1 MTTAP
6 TMPSKARSTDDVHV
20 RPKGEFL
27 LRKSRKERERGEGG
41 QEKERRSAWTGHHQ
55 YTDGIHFL
63 RRCLG
68 ILKNSNSFQLAP
80 VSAPVAAAR
89 PSISPLTETGDT
101 KELTLQNTLVNAGRR
116 RSSSTRPGSE
126 LRRQSHA
133 SQHDENEPRLKW
145 DEANLYLT
153 EQERTAKMKIDE
165 PKTPYAPHYDP
176 AEDEE
181 EIALEEAQERLID
194 AQDVVVD
201 ELDKTTRGGHH
212 KKGVSED
219 DIPDLELGEAEEN
232 PVAEEGPAQRIYRER
247 SMSTESH
254 KSDKHVVVE
263 PESNGD
269 VGATENDLITTE
281 EAKEKHRQFEEHRKK
296 HYEMRNIKE
305 LLA

>member
-6 TMPSKARSTDDVHV
+6 HLPAKAHSTDDVHP
-20 RPKGEFL
+20 RPK
-27 LRKSRKERERGEGG
+27 
-41 QEKERRSAWTGHHQ
+41 
-55 YTDGIHFL
+55 
-63 RRCLG
+63 G
-68 ILKNSNSFQLAP
+68 ILKNSKSFQAAP
-80 VSAPVAAAR
+80 VSAPAAVP
-89 PSISPLTETGDT
+89 PSIPTFAEPEDT

-116 RSSSTRPGSE
+116 RSSSTRPASAS
-126 LRRQSHA
+126 RRQSLA

-181 EIALEEAQERLID
+181 ELRLAEARETLID

-212 KKGVSED
+212 KKRVSED
-219 DIPDLELGEAEEN
+219 DIPDLELGEAEES
-232 PVAEEGPAQRIYRER
+232 PAGQESPEQRIYRER

-254 KSDKHVVVE
+254 KSDKHVVVD
-263 PESNGD
+263 PDTNGD
-269 VGATENDLITTE
+269 VDASGDHLMTTE

-305 LLA
+305 LLAHSAELEDDEMEEDEDMTEAAPPPAVPHIHEQFHNGGR

>member
-6 TMPSKARSTDDVHV
+6 HLPAKAHSSDDMHS
-20 RPKGEFL
+20 RP
-27 LRKSRKERERGEGG
+27 R
-41 QEKERRSAWTGHHQ
+41 
-55 YTDGIHFL
+55 
-63 RRCLG
+63 G
-68 ILKNSNSFQLAP
+68 ILKNSRSFQAAP
-80 VSAPVAAAR
+80 VSAPVATPPTI
-89 PSISPLTETGDT
+89 PSIAEPEDT

-116 RSSSTRPGSE
+116 HSSSAGRPGTSS
-126 LRRQSHA
+126 RRQSLA

-181 EIALEEAQERLID
+181 ELRLEEAKESLID
-194 AQDVVVD
+194 PQDVVVD
-201 ELDKTTRGGHH
+201 ELDKTTHGGQHQ
-212 KKGVSED
+212 KGVSED

-232 PVAEEGPAQRIYRER
+232 PVAQESPEQRIYRER

-254 KSDKHVVVE
+254 KSDKHVVVN
-263 PESNGD
+263 PDTNGD
-269 VGATENDLITTE
+269 VAAGGDELLTTE

-305 LLA
+305 LLAHPEELEEDEMEEDEDEAEPGPPPAVPHIPEQFRNGGR

>member
-1 MTTAP
+1 
-6 TMPSKARSTDDVHV
+6 
-20 RPKGEFL
+20 
-27 LRKSRKERERGEGG
+27 
-41 QEKERRSAWTGHHQ
+41 
-55 YTDGIHFL
+55 
-63 RRCLG
+63 
-68 ILKNSNSFQLAP
+68 
-80 VSAPVAAAR
+80 
-89 PSISPLTETGDT
+89 
-101 KELTLQNTLVNAGRR
+101 
-116 RSSSTRPGSE
+116 
-126 LRRQSHA
+126 
-133 SQHDENEPRLKW
+133 
-145 DEANLYLT
+145 
-153 EQERTAKMKIDE
+153 MKIDE

-181 EIALEEAQERLID
+181 ELRLAEAKESLID

-232 PVAEEGPAQRIYRER
+232 PIVQESPEQRIYRER

-254 KSDKHVVVE
+254 RSDKHVVVN
-263 PESNGD
+263 PDTNGD
-269 VGATENDLITTE
+269 VTAGGDDLMTTE